1 MDWNLLRSFLAVA
14 ETGSLTAAA
23 RRLGLSQPSVG
34 RHINELERQ
43 LDTRL
48 FRRGPRGRELSDRGH
63 VLMGEVRRMGEAADA
78 FSRLALGRT
87 PGLAGPVRI
96 TASEVIGA
104 LVLPKIVTELR
115 RDEPSIEVEIV
126 ASNAVGNLLR
136 RDADIAIRMV
146 RPHQLDL
153 VIRHI
158 ADIPLV
164 ACATA
169 DYFDRSGRPCAAE
182 DLTRHDLLGYD
193 RQDDIITGFA
203 RAGIRLERS
212 AFKIRSDNQLVLW
225 EALCAGGGIGFAQL
239 PLVMATPDLETCL
252 TSMALPRLETYLTL
266 HGDLRQSPRI
276 RHVADYV
283 YEAMRAYASR
293 T

>member
-1 MDWNLLRSFLAVA
+1 MRSFLAVA

-23 RRLGLSQPSVG
+23 RRLGKSQPSIG
-34 RHINELERQ
+34 RHISELERQ
-43 LDTRL
+43 LDTQL

-63 VLMGEVRRMGEAADA
+63 VLMGEARRMGEAADA
-78 FSRLALGRT
+78 FSRLALGGS

-104 LVLPKIVTELR
+104 LVLPGIVTALR

-126 ASNAVGNLLR
+126 ASNSVGSLLR
-136 RDADIAIRMV
+136 RDADIAIRMI

-164 ACATA
+164 TCAST
-169 DYFDRSGRPCAAE
+169 DYFNRAGRPSEPA
-182 DLTRHDLLGYD
+182 DLAGHDLLGFD
-193 RQDDIITGFA
+193 RSDEIIEGFA
-203 RAGIRLERS
+203 RAGIALDRS
-212 AFKIRSDNQLVLW
+212 TFKIRSDNQLVLW
-225 EALCAGGGIGFAQL
+225 EAICAGGGIGFAQR
-239 PLVMATPDLETCL
+239 PMAAATPNVEICLET
-252 TSMALPRLETYLTL
+252 MPLPRLETYLAL

-283 YEAMRAYASR
+283 YEAMRAYAAR
-293 T
+293 A